1 MSAIPLMVVA
11 AVVSWTDSAGA
22 AGSTIPNLV
31 ANPGFE
37 SAVPATVTTCGG
49 LPTSVGNWTG
59 YAQSPGQGPSIVSA
73 PEPVFSGSHSA
84 AFSGAARTGCA
95 AGGWYQDV
103 TFTAG
108 DSYTLTAE
116 VYPSSGSQNLSF
128 ILGWGHG
135 SGTTLAEDD
144 VFVTPTATTLHA
156 WGVSATAAPLSYG
169 HWHRVQVRADGVQ
182 LGAKLIV
189 DGKTVATV
197 SKGTRATGSSDGTV
211 YVGHVAAS
219 DTAAS
224 DFFYDAVSLSSAPY
238 VLQAKPPTVTPG
250 QTTSVIVR
258 GGNFD
263 QGATVSVSGS
273 GVTVASTRVKA
284 ADSIVVGLAVGATAP
299 SGPRNVTVT
308 SGGVSATCSG
318 CLTVG

>member
-1 MSAIPLMVVA
+1 MSALPLLAIA
-11 AVVSWTDSAGA
+11 AVVSWMYPASA
-22 AGSTIPNLV
+22 AGSSIPNLV

-37 SAVPATVTTCGG
+37 SPVPATVTTCGG

-59 YAQSPGQGPSIVSA
+59 YTQSAGHGPSIDSA
-73 PEPVFSGSHSA
+73 PQPVFSGSHSA
-84 AFSGAARTGCA
+84 AWSGPAATSCA
-95 AGGWYQDV
+95 GGGWYQDV

-116 VYPSSGSQNLSF
+116 VYPSAGSQNVSF

-135 SGTTLAEDD
+135 TGTTLAEDD
-144 VFVTPTATTLHA
+144 VFVTPTATTVHV
-156 WGVSATAAPLSYG
+156 WGLSASAAPLTYG
-169 HWHRVQVRADGVQ
+169 RWHKVQVRADGVQ

-197 SKGTRATGSSDGTV
+197 SKGTRTAGSSDGTV
-211 YVGHVAAS
+211 YLGHGATG
-219 DTAAS
+219 DTAPS
-224 DFFYDAVSLSSAPY
+224 SFFYDAVSLSSAPY

-263 QGATVSVSGS
+263 PGATVSVSGS
-273 GVTVASTRVKA
+273 GVTVASTTVKA
-284 ADSIVVGLAVGATAP
+284 ADSIVVGLAVSATASP
-299 SGPRNVTVT
+299 GARNITVT
-308 SGGVSATCSG
+308 SAGVSATCSG